1 MDCRKFIIILL
12 LNLVS
17 SITYSQIDYIVE
29 DSIKSQGITLRMG
42 ADSENSEYV
51 IKVLSKEEVKYYPED
66 IEEYGFRDGRVYVSR
81 KIDLSTISKQ
91 VFLERL
97 VDGEVKLYYYRGSG
111 VKQYYIERDTSLIA
125 LDKEGVVLQQLVND
139 CPNITDIVKSAK
151 YQKRWLAKIVK
162 LYNNCNSLKPANS
175 YNPKQKEFGI
185 YGGISTTNLKR
196 SSGFSNAFLRDATFS
211 SSSSFTLGLFY
222 DIPFLWSGFSLNLG
236 TNISK
241 FGFNASK
248 STINEYLYPVDIE
261 AVVNITTIEAPI
273 ILQYSFLRKNFR
285 PYLNIGCDIAYNVK
299 MNGEIYQKVRRDNI
313 INTVRSTDE
322 KLLSKTMTGYLFG
335 AGFNYKVNAKNTIF
349 GEARITEL
357 FGSNDT
363 LNRSQF
369 SVLMGFSF

>member
-51 IKVLSKEEVKYYPED
+51 VKVLSKEEVKYYPED

-151 YQKRWLAKIVK
+151 YKKKWLAKTVRF
-162 LYNNCNSLKPANS
+162 YNNCNDFKPKEKDI
-175 YNPKQKEFGI
+175 PKPKRLGV
-185 YGGISTTNLKR
+185 YGGVSNAQLNK
-196 SSGFSNAFLRDATFS
+196 SSGFSNAFLKDATYS
-211 SSSSFTLGLFY
+211 NSTALTLGLFY
-222 DIPFLWSGFSLNLG
+222 DLPISLSNFSLNVG

-241 FGFNASK
+241 FGFRAFK
-248 STINEYLYPVDIE
+248 STRNSSQYPVDIE
-261 AVVNITTIEAPI
+261 SIINITTVDVPI
-273 ILQYSFLRKNFR
+273 LLRYSFSSKKFS
-285 PYLNIGCDIAYNVK
+285 PYLNIGYDFAYNMQYEGV
-299 MNGEIYQKVRRDNI
+299 IYQSIFDDDI
-313 INTVRSTDE
+313 ITINRASDE
-322 KLLSKTMTGYLFG
+322 KLLSKTMMGYLIG

-349 GEARITEL
+349 GEVRMSNL
-357 FGSNDT
+357 FGQNDT
-363 LNRSQF
+363 LNKSQL
-369 SVLMGFSF
+369 SILLGFSF